1 MAKQSNFSGLRYS
14 SLTRKTLNV
23 GGFSGVDYAT
33 PTFEVANN
41 RAIDILNFVK
51 KDNVLEKR
59 SGYNH
64 LRHLSE
70 KKINNVWE
78 YNGKFVVN
86 SGGDLL
92 VVSQD
97 FQTIEETFTN
107 QVLDQSVS
115 AFYRNKKLWILGGK
129 KFLVLDQSFFLSN
142 VEDLAEIP
150 TTTIGI
156 VPSNL
161 SNISDTNRESY
172 NAFNNLTYFHT
183 NEFTT
188 GISSHEDGGVDIGK
202 RLEITLDAPF
212 ELKNDNDL
220 DKISLEIQYNS
231 DNSRII
237 SEELKEIKL
246 IPALGTGNVDTNVIA
261 LNVDREGEN
270 AHRWDVPYTGTFANP
285 YFWIMFLSDS
295 PIINSDF
302 VKICVTGINRNSN
315 LEEESANPKKYLI
328 SELHDSGLNSKD
340 QLGTN
345 YWTKSD
351 TEKYTLYMK
360 LPKMTYSRN
369 AKAMDYAERLVQI
382 EYGAIKSPMFR
393 VYSFNYPTTRFASF
407 TITSNGVANND
418 GNVTINVKW
427 NEYSVSVNPPTVK
440 KYEIVYLNNAHKN
453 RYGVPYEWDQNYT
466 LTPLGNATFSAG
478 TFTLTWNPARK
489 EVFAYDNIVYET
501 YPLSSPILT
510 IMRRDKNA
518 E

>member
-64 LRHLSE
+64 LKHLSD

-78 YNGKFVVN
+78 YNDKYVVN

-92 VVSQD
+92 IVSLD
-97 FQTIEETFTN
+97 FQTIVQKYEN
-107 QVLDQSVS
+107 QVLNQSVS
-115 AFYRNKKLWILGGK
+115 AFYRNKKLWILGGI
-129 KFLVLDQSFFLSN
+129 KFLVLDQNFFLSN

-183 NEFTT
+183 NEFST
-188 GISSHEDGGVDIGK
+188 GISSQTEGGVDIGK

-212 ELKNDNDL
+212 NLKNDADL
-220 DKISLEIQYNS
+220 AKVSLEIQYNS

-237 SEELKEIKL
+237 SEELKGIDL
-246 IPALGTGNVDTNVIA
+246 IPTLGTGNVDINVIT
-261 LNVDREGEN
+261 LNTDSESDS
-270 AHRWDVPYTGTFANP
+270 AHRRDVPYTGTFANP
-285 YFWIMFLSDS
+285 YFWISLLSDS
-295 PIINSDF
+295 PIVNSDF
-302 VKICVTGINRNSN
+302 LKICVTGINRNSN
-315 LEEESANPKKYLI
+315 LEEESANPTKYLI
-328 SELHDSGLNSKD
+328 SELHDSGINSKD

-351 TEKYTLYMK
+351 TEKYTLYLK
-360 LPKMTYSRN
+360 LPKMTYSQT
-369 AKAMDYAERLVQI
+369 AKTMDYAERLIQI

-393 VYSFNYPTTRFASF
+393 VYSFNYPTMRFATF

-418 GNVTINVKW
+418 GNVTINVKR
-427 NEYSVSVNPPTVK
+427 NEYSASATAPTIQI
-440 KYEIVYLNNAHKN
+440 YEIVYSDKAHKN
-453 RYGVPYEWDQNYT
+453 RFGVPYEWDQNYT
-466 LTPLGNATFSAG
+466 LTSLRTASFSGGTFSM
-478 TFTLTWNPARK
+478 TWNPTRR
-489 EVFAYDNIVYET
+489 EVFAYDNIVYDT

-510 IMRRDKNA
+510 IMRRDKHG